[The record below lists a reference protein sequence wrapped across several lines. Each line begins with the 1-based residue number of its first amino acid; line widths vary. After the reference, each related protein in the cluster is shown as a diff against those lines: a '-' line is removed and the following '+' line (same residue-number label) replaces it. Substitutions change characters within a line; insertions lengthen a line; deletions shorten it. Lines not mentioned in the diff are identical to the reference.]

1 MCFGGG
7 SCRSSGLFVGERL
20 DSLSGAGF
28 RAVQDMRYLVGQGES
43 KLIAIGGERGV
54 VGLQLGGFTLEGG
67 VQGRELRHGFLGQGE
82 ALRVNF
88 DADRLVAENHL
99 MPGPRKERS
108 EVAAH

>member
-1 MCFGGG
+1 MPQQRAFCRREVGLPFRRRV
-7 SCRSSGLFVGERL
+7 SCCARHALPCRPGREQVDRHW
-20 DSLSGAGF
+20 
-28 RAVQDMRYLVGQGES
+28 
-43 KLIAIGGERGV
+43 GERGV
-54 VGLQLGGFTLEGG
+54 VGLELGGFTLEGG